1 MYKVCLPLN
10 DTAARADQQHI
21 MHFIALCVYVRVCY
35 DNMSLV
41 HVHAVCTWYITRS
54 NWSLFT
60 GKIPRAAH
68 I

>member
-41 HVHAVCTWYITRS
+41 HVHAVCT
-54 NWSLFT
+54 
-60 GKIPRAAH
+60 
-68 I
+68 